1 MQKPLRKKKR
11 DIGGIVL
18 TVLFS
23 LVCILY
29 VMPIVEV
36 LINSFKTHS
45 AINTDTFALPNAGT
59 FAGTS
64 NYVKGMTFGNY
75 PFLKSLLYSI
85 VITIL
90 SVTLILLCTSMAAW
104 FISRV
109 GGRFSRLFYLG
120 CVFSMIV
127 PFQMVMFP
135 LVSVANDLYLNTPWT
150 IPVIY
155 LGFGAGLAV
164 FMFSGFVKSLP
175 LEIEEA
181 AVIDGCGPIRTFF
194 SVVLPMLRPTLIS
207 VGILEVMWVWNDYL
221 LPSLVLDINEYKTIP
236 IHVQYL
242 QGSYGTIKDLARL
255 SGYSVGTVSR
265 ALNGLPNVSEQAR
278 SAILAL
284 AQERGYQL
292 NTNAKYLKQIHS
304 SGIVAVVTGTSNELF
319 AQMIE
324 RIQQT
329 LPTDRYPLTVDYVDE
344 NEDPVERAL
353 HLSREKKPAGLLFL
367 GGDRRMY
374 AKSFGEIT
382 LPSVVLTTD
391 AARLGFDNLSSVTT
405 DDVEAAECAME
416 YLLESG
422 HRRIGVIAGDLS
434 CSGPSRLRYEGCL
447 LALERCGLT
456 LPDECCATARY
467 AFQDGY
473 DAALRLL
480 EQPGLTAIFAMSDV
494 MAIGAMRALHD
505 RGLRIPEDISVIG
518 FDGLELG
525 EFYTPKL
532 TTIRQQA
539 SLLVDR
545 GVALLLGTLERGA
558 VARHE
563 TVPFTLAVRES
574 TSHPPRKDGTNS

>member
-1 MQKPLRKKKR
+1 M
-11 DIGGIVL
+11 
-18 TVLFS
+18 
-23 LVCILY
+23 
-29 VMPIVEV
+29 
-36 LINSFKTHS
+36 
-45 AINTDTFALPNAGT
+45 
-59 FAGTS
+59 
-64 NYVKGMTFGNY
+64 
-75 PFLKSLLYSI
+75 
-85 VITIL
+85 
-90 SVTLILLCTSMAAW
+90 
-104 FISRV
+104 
-109 GGRFSRLFYLG
+109 
-120 CVFSMIV
+120 
-127 PFQMVMFP
+127 
-135 LVSVANDLYLNTPWT
+135 
-150 IPVIY
+150 
-155 LGFGAGLAV
+155 
-164 FMFSGFVKSLP
+164 
-175 LEIEEA
+175 
-181 AVIDGCGPIRTFF
+181 
-194 SVVLPMLRPTLIS
+194 
-207 VGILEVMWVWNDYL
+207 
-221 LPSLVLDINEYKTIP
+221 
-236 IHVQYL
+236 
-242 QGSYGTIKDLARL
+242 TIKDLARL

-545 GVALLLGTLERGA
+545 GVALLLGTLECGA

>member
-1 MQKPLRKKKR
+1 M
-11 DIGGIVL
+11 
-18 TVLFS
+18 
-23 LVCILY
+23 
-29 VMPIVEV
+29 
-36 LINSFKTHS
+36 
-45 AINTDTFALPNAGT
+45 
-59 FAGTS
+59 
-64 NYVKGMTFGNY
+64 
-75 PFLKSLLYSI
+75 
-85 VITIL
+85 
-90 SVTLILLCTSMAAW
+90 
-104 FISRV
+104 
-109 GGRFSRLFYLG
+109 
-120 CVFSMIV
+120 
-127 PFQMVMFP
+127 
-135 LVSVANDLYLNTPWT
+135 
-150 IPVIY
+150 
-155 LGFGAGLAV
+155 
-164 FMFSGFVKSLP
+164 
-175 LEIEEA
+175 
-181 AVIDGCGPIRTFF
+181 
-194 SVVLPMLRPTLIS
+194 
-207 VGILEVMWVWNDYL
+207 
-221 LPSLVLDINEYKTIP
+221 
-236 IHVQYL
+236 
-242 QGSYGTIKDLARL
+242 TIKDLARL

-447 LALERCGLT
+447 LALERCGLAAVFT
-456 LPDECCATARY
+456 KANADAGGADINARIDAVCAARPGQY
-467 AFQDGY
+467 VAFTSMGVLRY
-473 DAALRLL
+473 LSTKALLDKGCRF
-480 EQPGLTAIFAMSDV
+480 TAIFATADV

>member
-1 MQKPLRKKKR
+1 M
-11 DIGGIVL
+11 
-18 TVLFS
+18 
-23 LVCILY
+23 
-29 VMPIVEV
+29 
-36 LINSFKTHS
+36 
-45 AINTDTFALPNAGT
+45 
-59 FAGTS
+59 
-64 NYVKGMTFGNY
+64 
-75 PFLKSLLYSI
+75 
-85 VITIL
+85 
-90 SVTLILLCTSMAAW
+90 
-104 FISRV
+104 
-109 GGRFSRLFYLG
+109 
-120 CVFSMIV
+120 
-127 PFQMVMFP
+127 
-135 LVSVANDLYLNTPWT
+135 
-150 IPVIY
+150 
-155 LGFGAGLAV
+155 
-164 FMFSGFVKSLP
+164 
-175 LEIEEA
+175 
-181 AVIDGCGPIRTFF
+181 
-194 SVVLPMLRPTLIS
+194 
-207 VGILEVMWVWNDYL
+207 
-221 LPSLVLDINEYKTIP
+221 
-236 IHVQYL
+236 
-242 QGSYGTIKDLARL
+242 TIKDLARL

-353 HLSREKKPAGLLFL
+353 
-367 GGDRRMY
+367 
-374 AKSFGEIT
+374 
-382 LPSVVLTTD
+382 
-391 AARLGFDNLSSVTT
+391 RLGFDNLSSVTT

>member
-1 MQKPLRKKKR
+1 M
-11 DIGGIVL
+11 
-18 TVLFS
+18 
-23 LVCILY
+23 
-29 VMPIVEV
+29 
-36 LINSFKTHS
+36 
-45 AINTDTFALPNAGT
+45 
-59 FAGTS
+59 
-64 NYVKGMTFGNY
+64 
-75 PFLKSLLYSI
+75 
-85 VITIL
+85 
-90 SVTLILLCTSMAAW
+90 
-104 FISRV
+104 
-109 GGRFSRLFYLG
+109 
-120 CVFSMIV
+120 
-127 PFQMVMFP
+127 
-135 LVSVANDLYLNTPWT
+135 
-150 IPVIY
+150 
-155 LGFGAGLAV
+155 
-164 FMFSGFVKSLP
+164 
-175 LEIEEA
+175 
-181 AVIDGCGPIRTFF
+181 
-194 SVVLPMLRPTLIS
+194 
-207 VGILEVMWVWNDYL
+207 
-221 LPSLVLDINEYKTIP
+221 
-236 IHVQYL
+236 
-242 QGSYGTIKDLARL
+242 TIKDLARL

-382 LPSVVLTTD
+382 LPS
-391 AARLGFDNLSSVTT
+391 
-405 DDVEAAECAME
+405 DVEAAECAME

-545 GVALLLGTLERGA
+545 GVALLLGTLKRGA

>member
-1 MQKPLRKKKR
+1 M
-11 DIGGIVL
+11 
-18 TVLFS
+18 
-23 LVCILY
+23 
-29 VMPIVEV
+29 
-36 LINSFKTHS
+36 
-45 AINTDTFALPNAGT
+45 
-59 FAGTS
+59 
-64 NYVKGMTFGNY
+64 
-75 PFLKSLLYSI
+75 
-85 VITIL
+85 
-90 SVTLILLCTSMAAW
+90 
-104 FISRV
+104 
-109 GGRFSRLFYLG
+109 
-120 CVFSMIV
+120 
-127 PFQMVMFP
+127 
-135 LVSVANDLYLNTPWT
+135 
-150 IPVIY
+150 
-155 LGFGAGLAV
+155 
-164 FMFSGFVKSLP
+164 
-175 LEIEEA
+175 
-181 AVIDGCGPIRTFF
+181 
-194 SVVLPMLRPTLIS
+194 
-207 VGILEVMWVWNDYL
+207 
-221 LPSLVLDINEYKTIP
+221 
-236 IHVQYL
+236 
-242 QGSYGTIKDLARL
+242 TIKNLARL

-447 LALERCGLT
+447 LALERCGCLLYT
-456 LPDECCATARY
+456 S
-467 AFQDGY
+467 
-473 DAALRLL
+473 DAAD
-480 EQPGLTAIFAMSDV
+480 E
-494 MAIGAMRALHD
+494 
-505 RGLRIPEDISVIG
+505 
-518 FDGLELG
+518 
-525 EFYTPKL
+525 
-532 TTIRQQA
+532 
-539 SLLVDR
+539 
-545 GVALLLGTLERGA
+545 
-558 VARHE
+558 
-563 TVPFTLAVRES
+563 
-574 TSHPPRKDGTNS
+574 

>member
-1 MQKPLRKKKR
+1 M
-11 DIGGIVL
+11 
-18 TVLFS
+18 
-23 LVCILY
+23 
-29 VMPIVEV
+29 
-36 LINSFKTHS
+36 
-45 AINTDTFALPNAGT
+45 
-59 FAGTS
+59 
-64 NYVKGMTFGNY
+64 
-75 PFLKSLLYSI
+75 
-85 VITIL
+85 
-90 SVTLILLCTSMAAW
+90 
-104 FISRV
+104 
-109 GGRFSRLFYLG
+109 
-120 CVFSMIV
+120 
-127 PFQMVMFP
+127 
-135 LVSVANDLYLNTPWT
+135 
-150 IPVIY
+150 
-155 LGFGAGLAV
+155 
-164 FMFSGFVKSLP
+164 
-175 LEIEEA
+175 
-181 AVIDGCGPIRTFF
+181 
-194 SVVLPMLRPTLIS
+194 
-207 VGILEVMWVWNDYL
+207 
-221 LPSLVLDINEYKTIP
+221 
-236 IHVQYL
+236 
-242 QGSYGTIKDLARL
+242 TIKDLARL

-447 LALERCGLT
+447 LALERRGLT

-494 MAIGAMRALHD
+494 MAIGAMRALRD
-505 RGLRIPEDISVIG
+505 AGRRIPEDCSVIAI
-518 FDGLELG
+518 DGLELSAYI
-525 EFYTPKL
+525 EPPL
-532 TTIRQQA
+532 TTLCQPMDEMGRRSAEI
-539 SLLVDR
+539 LLDMVQRKGSHACELLPTTLRR
-545 GVALLLGTLERGA
+545 GGSVVALQ
-558 VARHE
+558 
-563 TVPFTLAVRES
+563 
-574 TSHPPRKDGTNS
+574 

>member
-1 MQKPLRKKKR
+1 M
-11 DIGGIVL
+11 
-18 TVLFS
+18 
-23 LVCILY
+23 
-29 VMPIVEV
+29 
-36 LINSFKTHS
+36 
-45 AINTDTFALPNAGT
+45 
-59 FAGTS
+59 
-64 NYVKGMTFGNY
+64 
-75 PFLKSLLYSI
+75 
-85 VITIL
+85 
-90 SVTLILLCTSMAAW
+90 
-104 FISRV
+104 
-109 GGRFSRLFYLG
+109 
-120 CVFSMIV
+120 
-127 PFQMVMFP
+127 
-135 LVSVANDLYLNTPWT
+135 
-150 IPVIY
+150 
-155 LGFGAGLAV
+155 
-164 FMFSGFVKSLP
+164 
-175 LEIEEA
+175 
-181 AVIDGCGPIRTFF
+181 
-194 SVVLPMLRPTLIS
+194 
-207 VGILEVMWVWNDYL
+207 
-221 LPSLVLDINEYKTIP
+221 
-236 IHVQYL
+236 
-242 QGSYGTIKDLARL
+242 TIKDLARL

-367 GGDRRMY
+367 GGD
-374 AKSFGEIT
+374 AS
-382 LPSVVLTTD
+382 
-391 AARLGFDNLSSVTT
+391 RLGFDNLSSVTT